1 MDNETIKIERVTDF
15 IIEEDLGLVKS
26 LELMKQGVLNLPESP
41 DEESGRTTFSYF
53 QKAAELGNAQALYW
67 VAKFYEYG
75 MGVKP
80 NPKEVRRYLTL
91 AANAG
96 YTKAVNELSHLEKY
110 KIK

>member
-1 MDNETIKIERVTDF
+1 MDNERIEIDKF
-15 IIEEDLGLVKS
+15 PNFNMEEKHELDES
-26 LELMKQGVLNLPESP
+26 LELMKQGVLNMPDSP
-41 DEESGRTTFSYF
+41 DEESGRTAFSYF
-53 QKAAELGNAQALYW
+53 LKAAELGNSQALYW

-96 YTKAVNELSHLEKY
+96 YTKAINELSHLEKY